1 MKILVLILVAFFN
14 LNFCSSNKT
23 IQNAEQYIEK
33 ITFQNWVG
41 GIENAGGGTILNI
54 KLLKPLPENTTL
66 IKIQFQNREGIISKL
81 DDVTHQSSIKTF
93 DNELET
99 VPTPTIITN
108 LKPNQAKIFFN
119 INGKENTTIINDVIE
134 LPMLIYPSAKPNNN

>member
-23 IQNAEQYIEK
+23 NETAEQYIEK

-41 GIENAGGGTILNI
+41 GIEGAGGGTNLNI
-54 KLLKPLPENTTL
+54 TLLKPLPENTNL
-66 IKIQFQNREGIISKL
+66 IKIQFKNREGIISKL
-81 DDVTHQSSIKTF
+81 DDGTYQSSIKTF

-108 LKPNQAKIFFN
+108 LKSNQAKIFFN
-119 INGKENTTIINDVIE
+119 INGKENSIIINDVIE
-134 LPMLIYPSAKPNNN
+134 LPMLMYPSAKPNNN